1 MRRVAMQLSLAFLEL
16 PTPTPSAPSR
26 QLHDTKA
33 HAEALDILA
42 RLIAKAAQPANQ
54 TEATDE

>member
-1 MRRVAMQLSLAFLEL
+1 MQLSLSFLEL

-26 QLHDTKA
+26 QLRDAKA

>member
-1 MRRVAMQLSLAFLEL
+1 MQLSLALLEL

-26 QLHDTKA
+26 QLRDAKA
-33 HAEALDILA
+33 HAEA
-42 RLIAKAAQPANQ
+42 LIAKAAQPANQ